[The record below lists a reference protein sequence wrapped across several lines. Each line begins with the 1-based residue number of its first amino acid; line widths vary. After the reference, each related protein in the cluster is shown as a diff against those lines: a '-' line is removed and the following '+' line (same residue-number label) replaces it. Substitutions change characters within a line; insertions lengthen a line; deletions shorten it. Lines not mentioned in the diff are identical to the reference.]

1 MLVPSPSGSTEDRTK
16 TVDNEI
22 QPPVVLYCPP
32 EKKDSHRRRRQCTPA
47 INIDGLWIDKD
58 DLSSGASQGIGVI
71 SVHECHWDRYNSPC
85 GLWIVGSRSRVGAH
99 IRKWHAQSYAGTM
112 VKCLWEGCTSR
123 KSMLKYSIN
132 RHVATVH
139 IEEGFRCQGCNQEF
153 SRKDMYD
160 KHVQKSE
167 VCRDAGAAM
176 VYGTERRVIDTSQ
189 VLWRGA
195 VRYAD

>member
-1 MLVPSPSGSTEDRTK
+1 M
-16 TVDNEI
+16 
-22 QPPVVLYCPP
+22 QAPVLMSNSC
-32 EKKDSHRRRRQCTPA
+32 RRRRRRPSA

-58 DLSSGASQGIGVI
+58 DLSSGASQGSGII
-71 SVHECHWDRYNSPC
+71 SVYECHWDKSSSPC

-99 IRKWHAQSYAGTM
+99 IRKWHTQSYAGSM

-167 VCRDAGAAM
+167 VCRDAGAMM

-189 VLWRGA
+189 VLWRGGA
-195 VRYAD
+195 VRDAD